1 MLESSGAKPAAAPA
15 AARVVGKGLSPV
27 DEGQG
32 LLTGV
37 SESGARRIGGLAVW
51 DGPVAA
57 RGLAERGNRMVVLG
71 RRGKA
76 DRPTVVTAA
85 SAAMKPVEA
94 IAVLSCIF
102 LCG

>member
-1 MLESSGAKPAAAPA
+1 MCDGA
-15 AARVVGKGLSPV
+15 RGREGLSLV

-37 SESGARRIGGLAVW
+37 SESGARRCDRDGRAVW

-76 DRPTVVTAA
+76 ASSAVVTAA
-85 SAAMKPVEA
+85 ARATGASAVSIP
-94 IAVLSCIF
+94 
-102 LCG
+102 